1 MSVYSSGCVNSSI
14 NSNLTVLSGTNSL
27 FISFGYTG
35 IMRCLIG
42 RFPAL
47 LLQLTNQL
55 LSRNLS
61 VPVILVN
68 LIPPSFNVVVHDTE
82 YQLLTSCLILMC
94 NLHGNH
100 LLILLREVTSISINL
115 TASYS
120 LVLSRVLCKKLV
132 KLLRLLI
139 KYCLITRLALRLPL
153 NL

>member
-100 LLILLREVTSISINL
+100 LPCAISMAIICLSFSEKSRLYRLTSPL
-115 TASYS
+115 AT
-120 LVLSRVLCKKLV
+120 
-132 KLLRLLI
+132 RL
-139 KYCLITRLALRLPL
+139 YCLGYFAK
-153 NL
+153 NSSNFSDF